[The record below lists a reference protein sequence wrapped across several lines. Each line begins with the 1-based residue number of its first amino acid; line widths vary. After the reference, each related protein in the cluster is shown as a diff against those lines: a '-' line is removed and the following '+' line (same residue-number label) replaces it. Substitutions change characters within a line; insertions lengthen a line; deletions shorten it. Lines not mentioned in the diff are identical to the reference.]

1 MKKTTVIFFLLLI
14 AFSSCVK
21 EKQYQYEVNPVTL
34 PENTSGKTNQ
44 KSTVEFISIAY
55 TDLFNTT
62 IPQSKLINLS
72 VAYSSFGDL
81 KVIEERIIRNFLN
94 DPTVSIPA
102 SISVSGDTALFITNS
117 YKKFYNREPSELEKY
132 YWKQLIKTNPAVS
145 PLLVYYGLMTSDE
158 YRFY

>member
-1 MKKTTVIFFLLLI
+1 MKKITVIFFLILI
-14 AFSSCVK
+14 SFSSCVK
-21 EKQYQYEVNPVTL
+21 EKQYQYEINPVTL

-102 SISVSGDTALFITNS
+102 SISVSGDTTLFITNS